1 MKLITLAA
9 LLFIAPV
16 LYAAEVLDIEFK
28 DSGGTLYHTTTL
40 TKDITSQY
48 GQAFADIDMKVL
60 LIQTPTLS
68 DEKYR
73 IQNTNLDA
81 LGHETEELQVIF
93 ITSCTQQEYLY
104 GYHTSVETAKRLS
117 SAKHPFRVRL
127 LNSKGVVLK
136 DSSSPVSTN
145 ELRRW
150 LKQKEDKF

>member
-9 LLFIAPV
+9 FLFIAPD

-28 DSGGTLYHTTTL
+28 DSGGKLYHTTTL
-40 TKDITSQY
+40 TKDVTLQY

-60 LIQTPTLS
+60 LIQTPALS
-68 DEKYR
+68 DKQYQV
-73 IQNTNLDA
+73 QNTNLDA

-93 ITSCTQQEYLY
+93 ITACAQQEYLH

-117 SAKHPFRVRL
+117 SAKHSFRVRL

-136 DSSSPVSTN
+136 D
-145 ELRRW
+145 
-150 LKQKEDKF
+150 